1 MSRKPIPTL
10 AHLQGVLTVLD
21 NRARRPASEV
31 LSAVGDM
38 VRDAIAVL
46 QEPDPLKR
54 RIAFVLLAI
63 QESTEV
69 KNHIRNGKT
78 ITRVRV
84 IDLDLYNWALTEVH
98 AMAGGPK

>member
-1 MSRKPIPTL
+1 MKRKPMPAL
-10 AHLQGVLTVLD
+10 SQLQGVLTVLD
-21 NRARRPASEV
+21 NRSKRPASEV
-31 LSAVGDM
+31 LSAVGEM

-69 KNHIRNGKT
+69 RQYQRNGKT
-78 ITRVRV
+78 ITRVKV
-84 IDLDLYNWALTEVH
+84 VDLDLYNWALSEVH
-98 AMAGGPK
+98 AMAGAK